1 MGMLMTMVMISCCI
15 KQMQRKL
22 SEQCFTHLK
31 HFDVLVIMPCPFWL
45 LCLVTSVI
53 SYSAPTRLLC
63 PWDFPGKNTGMGCHF
78 LLQGIFSSQGLNSCL
93 LRLLHW
99 QAGSLPLESPGKP
112 HLKMMITWVG
122 LPLVIR
128 DCRDHTSYK
137 KRAKLRF
144 VCTEE
149 LISSWHAGSDRSG
162 SSDQVSFQ
170 I

>member
-1 MGMLMTMVMISCCI
+1 MFHT
-15 KQMQRKL
+15 
-22 SEQCFTHLK
+22 SEALWC
-31 HFDVLVIMPCPFWL
+31 
-45 LCLVTSVI
+45 I
-53 SYSAPTRLLC
+53 SYYDLPILTAMLSHFSHLPLCTHQAPMSMGFSRQEYWNGL
-63 PWDFPGKNTGMGCHF
+63 PFPSPGD
-78 LLQGIFSSQGLNSCL
+78 LSSQGLNSCL

-99 QAGSLPLESPGKP
+99 QAGSLPLASPGKP

-122 LPLVIR
+122 LHLVIR

-137 KRAKLRF
+137 ERAKLRF
-144 VCTEE
+144 ASTEE